1 MPRAYLRISDRS
13 ELYLQDTRVENL
25 FIYEYLPS
33 APEGYV
39 KVFLFGLMYAQNNMS
54 MDTAKL
60 SRVLHIQE
68 AEILQ
73 AWEYW
78 AEKGLVRIEH
88 SRDFTECNVEY
99 ISQIDHMYGHKTA
112 APAQQTTTPEQT
124 DDVADSNVDES
135 AEQAVQKV
143 IDMEISAIF
152 RKYEELT
159 GRMISTEDAWRIN
172 DTIKTFN
179 LLPDVMSYAVDYCIS
194 EDRASI
200 NQIVK
205 TATRWAQNGC
215 HNLAEVKQY
224 IDEHSKR
231 NQYYNLVFKQ
241 MGWNRLP
248 NPGDREIMDRWFDD
262 MGCTIKEVLDACRAA
277 AGLREPSLKYVN
289 RVIENRKLEAGGINT
304 RATATASPTVATV
317 EGVNSSETPKAMVS
331 KKVLREYYEFIR
343 QESERAQDAR
353 IDEVCGKVLA
363 LRDLFEFENKL
374 NAEMMST
381 VLTPENREQRLL
393 MRNQRKELE
402 EEKKMLLRENGYSE
416 DYLSRKYRCSVCKDT
431 GITDDGRVCVCS
443 EARAREAYRW
453 NLERSK

>member
-60 SRVLHIQE
+60 SRVLHLQE
-68 AEILQ
+68 SEILQ

-78 AEKGLVRIEH
+78 AEKGLVKIEH

-99 ISQIDHMYGHKTA
+99 LSQIDRMYGHRTEPQTQPEIPQKDVGDA
-112 APAQQTTTPEQT
+112 ADNPI
-124 DDVADSNVDES
+124 DES
-135 AEQAVQKV
+135 AEQAVQRV

-172 DTIKTFN
+172 DTIKTYN

-194 EDRASI
+194 EERASI
-200 NQIVK
+200 NQIIK

-215 HNLAEVKQY
+215 HNLADVKQF

-262 MGCTIKEVLDACRAA
+262 MGCNIKEVLDACRAS

-304 RATATASPTVATV
+304 RVAAV
-317 EGVNSSETPKAMVS
+317 ANSVSETSERKESQEAPKTMVS
-331 KKVLREYYEFIR
+331 KKVLREYYEFVR
-343 QESERAQDAR
+343 QESEKLQDAR

-363 LRDLFEFENKL
+363 LRDLFEFENRL

-381 VLTPENREQRLL
+381 AVTPENREQRLL
-393 MRNQRKELE
+393 MRKQRKELE
-402 EEKKMLLRENGYSE
+402 IEKKTLLREHGYSE
-416 DYLSRKYRCSVCKDT
+416 DYLDRKYRCSVCKDT
-431 GITDDGRVCVCS
+431 GITDDGRVCACS
-443 EARAREAYRW
+443 EARAREAYKW
-453 NLERSK
+453 NQERMK

>member
-1 MPRAYLRISDRS
+1 MPRAYLRISDRN

-60 SRVLHIQE
+60 ARVLHIPE

-78 AEKGLVRIEH
+78 AAKGLVKIEH
-88 SRDFTECNVEY
+88 SRDFSECNVEY
-99 ISQIDHMYGHKTA
+99 LSQIDQMYGHRNEA
-112 APAQQTTTPEQT
+112 AAQPAPVQVQPESVEEAQ
-124 DDVADSNVDES
+124 VDET

-179 LLPDVMSYAVDYCIS
+179 LLPDVMSFAVDYCIS

-224 IDEHSKR
+224 LDEHSKR
-231 NQYYNLVFKQ
+231 NQYYNMVFKQ
-241 MGWNRLP
+241 MGWSRLP
-248 NPGDREIMDRWFDD
+248 NPGDREIMDRWFDEL
-262 MGCTIKEVLDACRAA
+262 GCTIKDVLDACRAA

-289 RVIENRKLEAGGINT
+289 RVIENKKLEAGGINT
-304 RATATASPTVATV
+304 RTTTMNVAAEGEDRSNEAAS
-317 EGVNSSETPKAMVS
+317 PKAMVS

-343 QESERAQDAR
+343 QESEKEQDAR
-353 IDEVCGKVLA
+353 IDEVCGRVLA

-381 VLTPENREQRLL
+381 ALTPENREQRLL

-402 EEKKMLLRENGYSE
+402 EEKRSLLRGNGYSE
-416 DYLSRKYRCSVCKDT
+416 DYLDRKYRCKVCKDT
-431 GITDDGRVCVCS
+431 GITDDGRICACS

-453 NLERSK
+453 NQERSK